1 MYSYELGQQ
10 QLNRTA
16 VDIIT
21 QYWPITDRSV
31 SVPCCPKC
39 THMKIIMQKKI
50 FGIIQND
57 YLIIITII
65 YY

>member
-39 THMKIIMQKKI
+39 THMKIIMQKKM
-50 FGIIQND
+50 FGMI
-57 YLIIITII
+57 
-65 YY
+65 